1 VSCVKPKGALYMFPK
16 IDAKRFNIHDDQKMV
31 LDFLLQEKV
40 LLVQGTAF
48 NWPWP
53 DHVRIVTLPREDD
66 LEMAISRFGR
76 FLSGYH
82 QL

>member
-1 VSCVKPKGALYMFPK
+1 MQMPAAV
-16 IDAKRFNIHDDQKMV
+16 
-31 LDFLLQEKV
+31 
-40 LLVQGTAF
+40 
-48 NWPWP
+48 
-53 DHVRIVTLPREDD
+53 VTLPREDD

>member
-1 VSCVKPKGALYMFPK
+1 MGIDQRYSGRFLRETFGALYMFPK

-53 DHVRIVTLPREDD
+53 DHFRHCHATACR
-66 LEMAISRFGR
+66 
-76 FLSGYH
+76 
-82 QL
+82 